1 MKNLKNQFKKLT
13 EIYQYKQ
20 KNRKIIFDLKNYT
33 DEVGSIDH
41 ERIGDGLMKINFVG
55 NSLKLN

>member
-41 ERIGDGLMKINFVG
+41 ERIGDELMKIIFVG